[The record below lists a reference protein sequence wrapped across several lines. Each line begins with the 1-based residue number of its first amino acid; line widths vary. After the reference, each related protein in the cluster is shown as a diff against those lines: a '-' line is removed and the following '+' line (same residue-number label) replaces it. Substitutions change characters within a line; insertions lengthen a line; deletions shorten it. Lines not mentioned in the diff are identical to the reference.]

1 MILALILSALNLS
14 KASLNISS
22 DKSTAYVD
30 LTICVNKDLTVYEG
44 HEIATKLEKRII
56 KDMQFVKGITVHVEP
71 CINCPG
77 NSCKK

>member
-1 MILALILSALNLS
+1 
-14 KASLNISS
+14 
-22 DKSTAYVD
+22 
-30 LTICVNKDLTVYEG
+30 VYEG